1 IQAKER
7 NSQEL
12 AEELGFEILNGNRH
26 LGLARYGFVENGGQE
41 KISSDDAW
49 NFDNSQWM
57 ASGYADRKL
66 ILNNEDSTLLHMSED
81 KKKLVIKKVSD
92 DEYQITY
99 SLMGDISKYVG
110 SDSDLHVFKYESE
123 TRVKRESSGEYLVL
137 SSQMTFSN
145 KRSGDAEYFRVM
157 SAGVTDPQTMFR
169 LKISNCPRA
178 EGRLQASYSGRY
190 QGQLEVEFT
199 AQNIRQISGRGG
211 SLVEDLPLCG
221 ASLWSIVNLSSF
233 L

>member
-1 IQAKER
+1 LLSSCEPRDIQHLPDSARQGRNSRGGGSDTRKASLTLYDFARLQHMVDRQLEAVSVLELYIQAKER

-81 KKKLVIKKVSD
+81 KKKLVIKKV
-92 DEYQITY
+92 
-99 SLMGDISKYVG
+99 
-110 SDSDLHVFKYESE
+110 
-123 TRVKRESSGEYLVL
+123 
-137 SSQMTFSN
+137 
-145 KRSGDAEYFRVM
+145 
-157 SAGVTDPQTMFR
+157 
-169 LKISNCPRA
+169 
-178 EGRLQASYSGRY
+178 
-190 QGQLEVEFT
+190 
-199 AQNIRQISGRGG
+199 
-211 SLVEDLPLCG
+211 
-221 ASLWSIVNLSSF
+221 
-233 L
+233 